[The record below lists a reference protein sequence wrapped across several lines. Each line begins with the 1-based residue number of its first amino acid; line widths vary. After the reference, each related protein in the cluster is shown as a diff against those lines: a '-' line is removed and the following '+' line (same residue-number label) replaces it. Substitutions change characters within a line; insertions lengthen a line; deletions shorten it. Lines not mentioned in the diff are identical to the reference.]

1 MLPVTAPQALY
12 AGQELHL
19 LPYSSLGE
27 RRALCPYELLEGLI
41 KTVAELSKAEQAD
54 LGAAAEWVASN
65 EEAVMPVWHC
75 FSGLQDMCC
84 DAILVDKSP
93 PYADHVSYLDHA
105 HAIFGSAARYVHLVR
120 HPYACI
126 ESGAEL
132 VVKYLRNDAFNK
144 ERGGDPS
151 LAWPSVEAAWAAAQK
166 NVNEFMA
173 RTCVQEASEATSHID
188 TLRPRAQ
195 RILYEDLLREPERV
209 LTKICQLMQVAYE
222 PNMAEPYD
230 TEAIQTFRS
239 AQSVSTTDPKLL
251 RRKKIDAAQ
260 ADKWRR
266 VRLPQ
271 PLIEEA
277 RVLARGFGYELE

>member
-1 MLPVTAPQALY
+1 MVVYYYNLLCLGRSWLSPPRHPPSDAPRGVSAKGENSGQGTPYNPGLAIMNTKTPGSALNLMPLLHAGAIRPTRATAL
-12 AGQELHL
+12 
-19 LPYSSLGE
+19 SE
-27 RRALCPYELLEGLI
+27 RRP
-41 KTVAELSKAEQAD
+41 
-54 LGAAAEWVASN
+54 
-65 EEAVMPVWHC
+65 
-75 FSGLQDMCC
+75 
-84 DAILVDKSP
+84 LV
-93 PYADHVSYLDHA
+93 V
-105 HAIFGSAARYVHLVR
+105 GSIA
-120 HPYACI
+120 
-126 ESGAEL
+126 SGAEL
-132 VVKYLRNDAFNK
+132 VVKYMRNDAFNA

-151 LAWPSVEAAWAAAQK
+151 LAWPSMEAAWAAAQK

-188 TLRPRAQ
+188 DVRPRAQ
-195 RILYEDLLREPERV
+195 RILYEDLLREPERA

-266 VRLPQ
+266 VKLPQ